1 MHTLSEVKEFQS
13 PREARVKRVFV
24 CKTSVNTS
32 QRIMPL
38 DVNLLHSLEGVD
50 TTLVTNSH

>member
-24 CKTSVNTS
+24 CKTSVTTS
-32 QRIMPL
+32 QRTMTL